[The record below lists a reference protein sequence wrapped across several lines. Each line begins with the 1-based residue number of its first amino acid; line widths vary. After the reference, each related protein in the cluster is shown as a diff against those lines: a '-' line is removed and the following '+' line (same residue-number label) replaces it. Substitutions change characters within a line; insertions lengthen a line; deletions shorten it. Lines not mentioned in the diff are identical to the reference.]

1 MRSVRGE
8 REIALE
14 MMQRVERIIH
24 LVIVKQREL
33 VMNLGASR
41 AVIERGFV
49 KIDRAQKI
57 SLCRFF
63 VRVFDELGIARR
75 HHSIAASGEQ
85 EHEQDRQSKRKL
97 VSQPH
102 SRQPAYS

>member
-1 MRSVRGE
+1 MRSVRAQ

-24 LVIVKQREL
+24 LVVVKQREL

-41 AVIERGFV
+41 AVIEGGFV

-63 VRVFDELGIARR
+63 VRVFNELGVARR
-75 HHSIAASGEQ
+75 HHSIAASEQ

-102 SRQPAYS
+102 PRQPAYS

>member
-1 MRSVRGE
+1 MRSVWAE
-8 REIALE
+8 REITLE

-24 LVIVKQREL
+24 LVVVKQRKL
-33 VMNLGASR
+33 VMNLGALR
-41 AVIERGFV
+41 AVIERSFV

-63 VRVFDELGIARR
+63 VRVFDELGMARR
-75 HHSIAASGEQ
+75 HHSIAASAQ
-85 EHEQDRQSKRKL
+85 EHEQDRQSNRKT

-102 SRQPAYS
+102 PRQPAYS